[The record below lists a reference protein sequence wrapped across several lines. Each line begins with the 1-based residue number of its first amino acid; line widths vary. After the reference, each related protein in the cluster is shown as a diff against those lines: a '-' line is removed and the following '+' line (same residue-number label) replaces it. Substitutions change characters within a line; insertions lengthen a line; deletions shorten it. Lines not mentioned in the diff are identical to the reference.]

1 MKVLK
6 YSLLCMQFLFIFKSE
21 SLAQPSLDTVY
32 VLRTSSIFY
41 KVFPFTGHYALNG
54 LTTDWI
60 FPTGGGVVNQ
70 SRSLFATFD
79 LIGNNLDTANFTQ
92 IDSNLLLLGTNITSF
107 EGLYCG
113 FKDNNDFL
121 YSVGS
126 QLKVNS
132 LNLQYN
138 TIKIVKTDSIGSLIW
153 DKIFEIGNDSGWGPV
168 ESFYNEALHR
178 IFVVGYVFDPYR
190 NFKYPFI
197 AEFDTSGSLINWFR
211 ILNLSGRP
219 AMSNITVD
227 AARNYYVSG
236 YELIGSSSGVA
247 RTWRISPIGQVIWS
261 YNFSCGINSGA
272 FDVLQSNDGNL
283 VVTYACNIAQNR
295 NLYHL
300 LKVDTSGNTIWD
312 RVYNYTRQTAEVSPL
327 IELQNTNIV
336 NVCMFR
342 DTIGNALVGQALT
355 MFDSSG
361 TKLWERRFFP
371 DSSYVR
377 IQDIAVTP
385 DGGFVMCG
393 SRGNY
398 LDTATS
404 YIVSHAW
411 VLKTDSL
418 GLITSVNNITPSYIA
433 NASIRNPYP
442 NPANSEINIEV
453 FVPIEAKKAFLHLFD
468 MSGKELQTIEIV
480 KGISKNNISLQG
492 LSVGNYIVALSVDD
506 YAAGSKRI
514 VKVE

>member
-1 MKVLK
+1 MKTLIC
-6 YSLLCMQFLFIFKSE
+6 LLLFLQFLFVKVQ
-21 SLAQPSLDTVY
+21 LQAQPSLDSIY

-41 KVFPFTGHYALNG
+41 KVFPFTNHYALNG

-70 SRSLFATFD
+70 SRSLFAIID
-79 LIGNNLDTANFTQ
+79 LYGNNLDTSNFTH
-92 IDSNLLLLGTNITSF
+92 IDSNLLVLGTNITSF
-107 EGLYCG
+107 ENLYCG
-113 FKDNNDFL
+113 VKDENSFL
-121 YSVGS
+121 YSAGT
-126 QLKVNS
+126 QIKVNS
-132 LNLQYN
+132 LDLQYN

-178 IFVVGYVFDPYR
+178 IFVVGYVFDAYR
-190 NFKYPFI
+190 NFQYPFI

-211 ILNLSGRP
+211 ILNLSGLP
-219 AMSNITVD
+219 ALRNITVD
-227 AARNYYVSG
+227 SNRNSYLSG
-236 YELIGSSSGVA
+236 YELWSTTSLA
-247 RTWRISPIGQVIWS
+247 RLYKISPFGQVVWS
-261 YNFSCGINSGA
+261 YNFSCNINSTS
-272 FDVLQSNDGNL
+272 FDVLQSNDGNIL
-283 VVTYACNIAQNR
+283 VSYACNVAQNR
-295 NLYHL
+295 NLYHF

-398 LDTATS
+398 LDTATN

-418 GLITSVNNITPSYIA
+418 GLITSINNITPNYIA
-433 NASIRNPYP
+433 NATINNPYP
-442 NPANSEINIEV
+442 NPASTEINIEV
-453 FVPIEAKKAFLHLFD
+453 FVPLESKKAFLHLFD

-492 LSVGNYIVALSVDD
+492 LSVGNYLVALSVDD

>member
-1 MKVLK
+1 M
-6 YSLLCMQFLFIFKSE
+6 FIFKSE

-41 KVFPFTGHYALNG
+41 KVFPFTNHYALNG
-54 LTTDWI
+54 FTTDWI

-70 SRSLFATFD
+70 SRSLFATID
-79 LIGNNLDTANFTQ
+79 LIGNNLDTANFTR

-107 EGLYCG
+107 DGLNCG

-121 YSVGS
+121 YSVGT

-138 TIKIVKTDSIGSLIW
+138 TIKIVKTDSIGNLIW
-153 DKIFEIGNDSGWGPV
+153 DKIIEIGNDSGWVPV
-168 ESFYNEALHR
+168 ELFFNKSINRF
-178 IFVVGYVFDPYR
+178 FVIGSTYDPFR

-197 AEFDTSGSLINWFR
+197 TEFDTSGSLINWIR

-219 AMSNITVD
+219 VMRHITVD
-227 AARNYYVSG
+227 ANKYSYISG
-236 YELIGSSSGVA
+236 YELLGTTSLA
-247 RTWRISPIGQVIWS
+247 RLYKISPFGQVVWS
-261 YNFSCGINSGA
+261 YNFSCNVNSTS
-272 FDVLQSNDGNL
+272 FDVLQSNDGNIL
-283 VVTYACNIAQNR
+283 VSYSCNIAQNR
-295 NLYHL
+295 NIYHI

-312 RVYNYTRQTAEVSPL
+312 RAYNYTRQTAEVSPL
-327 IELQNTNIV
+327 IELSNTNIV

-398 LDTATS
+398 LDTATN

-418 GLITSVNNITPSYIA
+418 GLITSINNITPSYIA
-433 NASIRNPYP
+433 NATINNPYP
-442 NPANSEINIEV
+442 NPASTEINIEV
-453 FVPIEAKKAFLHLFD
+453 FVPLEAKKAFLHLFD
-468 MSGKELQTIEIV
+468 MSGKEFQTIEIV

-492 LSVGNYIVALSVDD
+492 LSVGNYLVALSVDD